1 MFKNPIDQQQVM
13 NLARQMYPEKPHHLL
28 HHFQAATVKPYE
40 YLVIDLKPTTPD
52 SLRLRTNV
60 FEIRE
65 PPEHRSV
72 LASQSN
78 SQIGSCC
85 EKTMLSCDDRGHL
98 FQNVQNL
105 QSHIKKGCIEQSF

>member
-1 MFKNPIDQQQVM
+1 
-13 NLARQMYPEKPHHLL
+13 MYPEKLHHLL

-72 LASQSN
+72 LAPQSN

-85 EKTMLSCDDRGHL
+85 EETMLSCDDCGL
-98 FQNVQNL
+98 VFQNVQNL
-105 QSHIKKGCIEQSF
+105 QSHIKKGCIEQSFKWKREGD